1 MTTADRPI
9 APAEPM
15 DEDLALRARKAKEIL
30 TTLANTVS
38 AMKIFPSEHN
48 TVRTFVDSL
57 AARLGD
63 FFELSPRFEIL
74 VAEHSFLYEDRVV
87 YTDETP
93 SKSLPFFFFKDG
105 TQALYFY
112 GGLERPE
119 LEEFLDLVRATSL
132 KPAEESD
139 IVAALWESDFPH
151 IQYYAP
157 DDFLENQILAE
168 RRQAGAASALPGQAS
183 ETAPDILEVPVD
195 RAQHASGH
203 IALRPQDRER
213 LARAVEGPEPSAAPS
228 AGDMAGPAE
237 PSDSAGVRPEES
249 SLPAGLSTADMEE
262 INALVRSNRLIWPEE
277 EFVNLTS
284 EIVYLEEDPAICGA
298 SLDILRDF
306 FLDQVRAG
314 QFPAASLVLEKLR
327 ELQGYIARE
336 APAKALL
343 VGETLTRLAGPR
355 TLAAIDTALNTAPSV
370 AWPAVLS
377 FFRLLGPPVLPAAA
391 GLFEKLT
398 DLDVRKEVLAFIRD
412 CGREDPALVTRLAGD
427 VRPSLSLE
435 IIRLLADLPDEK
447 GIPPMVAFLDFKSRD
462 IKLEAIRALG
472 RRPHEK
478 AGPILLGFL
487 DDPDEVIRIQAAL
500 HLSQVGERDRIVHM
514 IDQASK
520 AAFRK
525 KSFKEK
531 VAILSFLGRTGSPE
545 ALAFLA
551 TVMKRWT
558 VWPSGRNLE
567 MRLAAVAGLAGM
579 GTAEAKEAL
588 EAGLRARGKKVR
600 QACGEALARLEASTA
615 GRA

>member
-1 MTTADRPI
+1 MPTANRIFETPDP
-9 APAEPM
+9 P
-15 DEDLALRARKAKEIL
+15 DDDLAVRVRRAKEIL

-48 TVRTFVDSL
+48 TVRTFVDTL
-57 AARLGD
+57 AAKLGG
-63 FFELSPRFEIL
+63 FFELSPRLEIL

-93 SKSLPFFFFKDG
+93 SKSLPFFFYKDG

-112 GGLERPE
+112 GGLERTE
-119 LEEFLDLVRATSL
+119 LEEFLDLVRTASL

-168 RRQAGAASALPGQAS
+168 RRSASAAAGLPGEPSDLAHD
-183 ETAPDILEVPVD
+183 TLEVPID
-195 RAQHASGH
+195 RARHASGH

-213 LARAVEGPEPSAAPS
+213 LVQGVEGPEPGAAPS
-228 AGDMAGPAE
+228 AGDMPGPAA
-237 PSDSAGVRPEES
+237 PSDSAGTRPDES
-249 SLPAGLSTADMEE
+249 TLPAGLSTADMEE
-262 INALVRSNRLIWPEE
+262 INVLVRSNRLIWPEE

-314 QFPAASLVLEKLR
+314 EFPAASLVLEKLR
-327 ELQGYIARE
+327 DLKGYVARE

-343 VGETLTRLAGPR
+343 VGETLTRLGGPR
-355 TLAAIDTALNTAPSV
+355 TLAAIDTALSAAEDV

-398 DLDVRKEVLAFIRD
+398 DLDVRGEVLAFIRD
-412 CGREDPALVTRLAGD
+412 CGREDPAVVTRLAGD
-427 VRPSLSLE
+427 VRPALSLE
-435 IIRLLADLPDEK
+435 IIRLLSELPEEK
-447 GIPPMVAFLDFKSRD
+447 GIPPMTAFLDFKGRD
-462 IKLEAIRALG
+462 IKLEAIHALG
-472 RRPHEK
+472 KRSPEK
-478 AGPILLGFL
+478 ANPILLGFL
-487 DDPDEVIRIQAAL
+487 EDPDEVIRIQAAL
-500 HLSQVGERDRIVHM
+500 HLSQVGERARIVHM
-514 IDQASK
+514 IEQASK
-520 AAFRK
+520 AAFRR
-525 KSFKEK
+525 KSYKEK

-551 TVMKRWT
+551 SVMTKWT
-558 VWPSGRNLE
+558 VWPSARNLE
-567 MRLAAVAGLAGM
+567 MRLAAVACLTGM

-588 EAGLRARGKKVR
+588 EKGLRTRGKKVR
-600 QACGEALARLEASTA
+600 QACAEALDRLEASAA
-615 GRA
+615 GRT